1 MPAAAQLS
9 VIVPCLNAERWLP
22 ELLEALA
29 QQRVVSSWEVIL
41 ADNGSSDGSRRIAA
55 AFGARLPGLRVVDAA
70 ARRGQAYARN
80 LGAREARG
88 DKLLF
93 VDADDV
99 VGAGWAQALA
109 AALDRHGFVASR
121 FDLDRLN
128 PPWVLASRENPQ
140 ARGLNPY
147 TYPPYLDHAGGS
159 GLGVRRA
166 VHEAVGGF
174 DESMPVLEDTDYC
187 WRIQRAGTPL
197 VFVPEAVVHV
207 RLRPELGGVFRQAL
221 SYGEHNVAIYKKYLP
236 LGMPRLALGGGL
248 ARWAKLLLSLPALLT
263 TAGRPRV
270 VWQLGWRLG
279 RLRGSLKHRVA
290 AL

>member
-1 MPAAAQLS
+1 MPAAAQVS

-22 ELLEALA
+22 EQLGALA
-29 QQRVVSSWEVIL
+29 EQRLGSPWEVIL
-41 ADNGSSDGSRRIAA
+41 ADNGSTDGTRRLAET
-55 AFGARLPGLRVVDAA
+55 FRERLPELRVVDAS

-99 VGAGWAQALA
+99 VASGWAQALA
-109 AALDRHGFVASR
+109 QALDRHPFVASR
-121 FDLDRLN
+121 FDLARLN

-140 ARGLNPY
+140 ERGLNPY

-207 RLRPELGGVFRQAL
+207 RLRHDLGGVFRQAL

-236 LGMPRLALGGGL
+236 LGMPRLGLGGGL
-248 ARWAKLLLSLPALLT
+248 ARWVKLLVSLPAMLT
-263 TAGRPRV
+263 RKGRPRV

-290 AL
+290 AP

>member
-1 MPAAAQLS
+1 MPAVAQVS
-9 VIVPCLNAERWLP
+9 VVVPCLNAERWLP
-22 ELLEALA
+22 ELLDALA
-29 QQRVVSSWEVIL
+29 GQGFAAPWEVIL
-41 ADNGSSDGSRRIAA
+41 ADNGSTDGTRAVAESGR
-55 AFGARLPGLRVVDAA
+55 ARLPALRVIDAS
-70 ARRGQAYARN
+70 ARSGQAYARN

-99 VGAGWAQALA
+99 VAPGWAQALA
-109 AALDRHGFVASR
+109 HALDQHGFVASR
-121 FDLDRLN
+121 FDLTRLN

-140 ARGLNPY
+140 ERGLNPY

-197 VFVPEAVVHV
+197 VFVSEAMVHV
-207 RLRPELGGVFRQAL
+207 RLRHDLGGVFRQAL
-221 SYGEHNVAIYKKYLP
+221 SYGENNVAIYKKYLP
-236 LGMPRLALGGGL
+236 LGMPRLGLGGAA
-248 ARWAKLLLSLPALLT
+248 ARWAKLLLSLPAMLT
-263 TAGRPRV
+263 AKGRPRV

-290 AL
+290 AP